1 MADYS
6 FDVVSRVDKQS
17 LEDAV
22 NQAKREVATRFD
34 LKNSKSSVELDAQG
48 KEITIVADDDLKMR
62 NVVDIL
68 QSKCVKRGVSLKALK
83 FGKIEPAAQ
92 GTLRQVVTVEQGIAK
107 ERAKQLVEAIKSSKL
122 KVSTQIQDE
131 QLRVSGKSKDEL
143 QKTIELL
150 KKMDLDFPLQFTN
163 YR

>member
-1 MADYS
+1 MSDFS

-22 NQAKREVATRFD
+22 NQAKREIATRFD
-34 LKNSKSSVELDAQG
+34 FKNSKSSFDLRELQ
-48 KEITIVADDDLKMR
+48 ITMIADDELKLK
-62 NVVDIL
+62 NLVDIL

-83 FGKIEPAAQ
+83 YGKAEPAAQ
-92 GTLRQVVTVEQGIAK
+92 GTIRQEITLEQGIAK
-107 ERAKQLVEAIKSSKL
+107 DRAKKLAEGIKAAKL

-131 QLRVSGKSKDEL
+131 QLRVSGKSKDDL
-143 QKTIELL
+143 QKAIALINGME
-150 KKMDLDFPLQFTN
+150 LDFPVQFVN

>member
-1 MADYS
+1 MSDFS
-6 FDVVSRVDKQS
+6 FDIVSKIEKQS

-22 NQAKREVATRFD
+22 NQAAREIATRFD
-34 LKNSKSSVELDAQG
+34 FKNSKSSIELAG
-48 KEITIVADDDLKMR
+48 TTITIVADDEMKLK

-83 FGKIEPAAQ
+83 YGKAEPASQ
-92 GTLRQVVTVEQGIAK
+92 GTLRQEITVEQGIATD
-107 ERAKQLVEAIKSSKL
+107 RAKKLVQAIKDAKL

-131 QLRVSGKSKDEL
+131 QLRVSSKSKDDL
-143 QKTIELL
+143 QKAIALVKGLEL
-150 KKMDLDFPLQFTN
+150 DYPVQFVN

>member
-1 MADYS
+1 MSDFS
-6 FDVVSRVDKQS
+6 FDIVSKVEKQA

-22 NQAKREVATRFD
+22 NQASREIATRFD
-34 LKNSKSSVELDAQG
+34 FKNSKSSIEQSDST
-48 KEITIVADDDLKMR
+48 ITIIADDDMKLK

-68 QSKCVKRGVSLKALK
+68 QSKCVKRGVSLKSLS
-83 FGKIEPAAQ
+83 FGKAEPASQ

-107 ERAKQLVEAIKSSKL
+107 ERAKRLVEAIKASKL

-131 QLRVSGKSKDEL
+131 QLRVTSKSKDDL
-143 QKTIELL
+143 QKVINLV
-150 KKMDLDFPLQFTN
+150 KGMDLEYPVQFVN

>member
-1 MADYS
+1 MTDFS
-6 FDVVSRVDKQS
+6 FDIVSKVEKQN

-22 NQAKREVATRFD
+22 NQAQREISTRFD
-34 LKNSKSSVELDAQG
+34 LKNSKSSIELSDLT
-48 KEITIVADDDLKMR
+48 ITIVADDEMKLK

-83 FGKIEPAAQ
+83 YGKAEPASG
-92 GTLRQVVTVEQGIAK
+92 GTLRQVVTCEQGIAK
-107 ERAKQLVEAIKSSKL
+107 DRAKKLVEAIKAAKF

-131 QLRVSGKSKDEL
+131 QLRVSAKSKDDL
-143 QKTIELL
+143 QKVIALV
-150 KKMDLDFPLQFTN
+150 KGMDLDFPVQFVN

>member
-1 MADYS
+1 MSDFS
-6 FDVVSRVDKQS
+6 FDIVSKVEKQS

-22 NQAKREVATRFD
+22 NQAAREIGTRFD
-34 LKNSKSSVELDAQG
+34 FKGSKSSIELAG
-48 KEITIVADDDLKMR
+48 STITIIADDDMKLR

-83 FGKIEPAAQ
+83 YGKAEPAAQ
-92 GTLRQVVTVEQGIAK
+92 GTLRQVVTVEQGIATD
-107 ERAKQLVEAIKSSKL
+107 RAKKLVQSIKEAKL

-131 QLRVSGKSKDEL
+131 QLRVSSKSKDDL
-143 QKTIELL
+143 QKVIALVKGL
-150 KKMDLDFPLQFTN
+150 DLDYPIQFVN